1 MSLQIQKAA
10 ARIKERLEAG
20 KEMKGFY
27 AVSLKRFHKKN
38 GNVVVP
44 NDEGFFMPKDEEE
57 GEILAYHLEQ
67 GRVSLDVPSE
77 E

>member
-1 MSLQIQKAA
+1 MSLQIRNAA
-10 ARIKERLEAG
+10 ERIRERLEAG
-20 KEMKGFY
+20 GEMKGFY
-27 AVSLKRFHKKN
+27 ALSLKRFHKKN

-44 NDEGFFMPKDEEE
+44 DDEGFFMPKDEEE
-57 GEILAYHLEQ
+57 AEILAHHLEQ